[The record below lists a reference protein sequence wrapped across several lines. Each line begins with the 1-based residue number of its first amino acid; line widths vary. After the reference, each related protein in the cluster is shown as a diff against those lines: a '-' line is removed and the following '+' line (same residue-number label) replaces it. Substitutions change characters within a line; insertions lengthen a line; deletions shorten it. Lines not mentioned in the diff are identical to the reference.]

1 MFRAGEQKQGHQDIL
16 VNRLVGYISNKW
28 DMLNTS
34 YKDKAV
40 KSENRIKLYILIP
53 NLFFV
58 LIAGWLMY
66 EVIGEIEN
74 GNQSIGYFGLI
85 IATII
90 NYKNTMYTLSVR
102 IQWNKRDINIYRDC
116 IDIYKRASEMNNNE
130 KTLPND
136 FIITFEDVTYKY
148 IQGEL
153 KKLGYLQYE
162 ISNYGKKKL
171 YQ

>member
-1 MFRAGEQKQGHQDIL
+1 MIRETNKASRKLNYLFRAGEQKQGHQDIL

-58 LIAGWLMY
+58 VIAGWLMY

-90 NYKNTMYTLSVR
+90 NYKK
-102 IQWNKRDINIYRDC
+102 IFK
-116 IDIYKRASEMNNNE
+116 
-130 KTLPND
+130 
-136 FIITFEDVTYKY
+136 II
-148 IQGEL
+148 L
-153 KKLGYLQYE
+153 
-162 ISNYGKKKL
+162 
-171 YQ
+171 